1 MRLSSNS
8 IVTGVLLGLSLAAF
22 GPSCSAQKDYLG
34 RYDLYTGFSDLN
46 TPGLSNINQVGF
58 HLQAGLIA
66 SKWFSY
72 GFDYSTQNGSSQL
85 TTNIATPALQQQL
98 AAELPPGY
106 VLRLPFSATTQTFTA
121 GGQLTIRKYHA
132 VTVFVRPV
140 LAAFHITATPHPNDP
155 IGTLVAAQL
164 APSGKLTD
172 WYGAYGAGGGVEVP
186 VLRHVGARVQLDA
199 GWNHPFTDILANG
212 SWSYRFSVGPAF
224 HFAKNVSTAN
234 ARSLLRAFHEGCLQ
248 LLTTAG

>member
-1 MRLSSNS
+1 VRVSVRSLVS
-8 IVTGVLLGLSLAAF
+8 TKTLLGLFLCTVTL
-22 GPSCSAQKDYLG
+22 PCPAQKDYLG
-34 RYDLYTGFSDLN
+34 RYDIYTGFSDLN

-66 SKWFSY
+66 SKWLSY

-85 TTNIATPALQQQL
+85 TTDIATPALQRQL

-132 VTVFVRPV
+132 VTIFVRPV
-140 LAAFHITATPHPNDP
+140 LAAFHITATPHPNDLVS
-155 IGTLVAAQL
+155 TLVAAQL
-164 APSGKLTD
+164 APQGELKD

-186 VLRHVGARVQLDA
+186 VLRHVGARVQFDA

-224 HFAKNVSTAN
+224 HFGKNVAK
-234 ARSLLRAFHEGCLQ
+234 
-248 LLTTAG
+248 